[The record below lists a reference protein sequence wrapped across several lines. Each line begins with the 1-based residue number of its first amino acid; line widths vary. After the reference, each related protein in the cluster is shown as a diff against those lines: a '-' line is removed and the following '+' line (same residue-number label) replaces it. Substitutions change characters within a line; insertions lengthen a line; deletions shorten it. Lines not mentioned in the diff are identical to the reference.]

1 MDNYEDKIDNLN
13 GRISKISNQISELQQ
28 TQINLMVLKQKIQ
41 WDNNKD
47 MLEETIQK
55 IAKVKE
61 LLPIAERLEISLTQL
76 ALGYCLKNPNV
87 STIILGAS
95 KKEQLK
101 ENLGTLSIMDKITD
115 STIKDINKVLDK

>member
-47 MLEETIQK
+47 MLEETIQ
-55 IAKVKE
+55 
-61 LLPIAERLEISLTQL
+61 
-76 ALGYCLKNPNV
+76 NM
-87 STIILGAS
+87 
-95 KKEQLK
+95 LK
-101 ENLGTLSIMDKITD
+101 ENP
-115 STIKDINKVLDK
+115 DILDDNDE

>member
-1 MDNYEDKIDNLN
+1 MDNNEDKIDNLN

-55 IAKVKE
+55 M
-61 LLPIAERLEISLTQL
+61 
-76 ALGYCLKNPNV
+76 
-87 STIILGAS
+87 
-95 KKEQLK
+95 LK
-101 ENLGTLSIMDKITD
+101 EDP
-115 STIKDINKVLDK
+115 DILEDYDG

>member
-55 IAKVKE
+55 M
-61 LLPIAERLEISLTQL
+61 
-76 ALGYCLKNPNV
+76 
-87 STIILGAS
+87 
-95 KKEQLK
+95 LK
-101 ENLGTLSIMDKITD
+101 ENP
-115 STIKDINKVLDK
+115 DILDDNDG

>member
-1 MDNYEDKIDNLN
+1 MDNNEDKIDNLN

-55 IAKVKE
+55 M
-61 LLPIAERLEISLTQL
+61 
-76 ALGYCLKNPNV
+76 
-87 STIILGAS
+87 
-95 KKEQLK
+95 LK
-101 ENLGTLSIMDKITD
+101 EDP
-115 STIKDINKVLDK
+115 DILDDYDE

>member
-47 MLEETIQK
+47 MLEETIQ
-55 IAKVKE
+55 
-61 LLPIAERLEISLTQL
+61 
-76 ALGYCLKNPNV
+76 NM
-87 STIILGAS
+87 
-95 KKEQLK
+95 LK
-101 ENLGTLSIMDKITD
+101 EDL
-115 STIKDINKVLDK
+115 DILDDYDG

>member
-55 IAKVKE
+55 MLRE
-61 LLPIAERLEISLTQL
+61 
-76 ALGYCLKNPNV
+76 NPD
-87 STIILGAS
+87 ILDDYEG
-95 KKEQLK
+95 
-101 ENLGTLSIMDKITD
+101 
-115 STIKDINKVLDK
+115 

>member
-41 WDNNKD
+41 WDTNKN

-55 IAKVKE
+55 M
-61 LLPIAERLEISLTQL
+61 
-76 ALGYCLKNPNV
+76 
-87 STIILGAS
+87 
-95 KKEQLK
+95 LK
-101 ENLGTLSIMDKITD
+101 ENP
-115 STIKDINKVLDK
+115 DILDDYEG

>member
-55 IAKVKE
+55 M
-61 LLPIAERLEISLTQL
+61 
-76 ALGYCLKNPNV
+76 
-87 STIILGAS
+87 
-95 KKEQLK
+95 LK
-101 ENLGTLSIMDKITD
+101 EDP
-115 STIKDINKVLDK
+115 DILDDYDE

>member
-13 GRISKISNQISELQQ
+13 GRISKISNHISELQQ

-55 IAKVKE
+55 MLNE
-61 LLPIAERLEISLTQL
+61 
-76 ALGYCLKNPNV
+76 NPD
-87 STIILGAS
+87 ILDDYDG
-95 KKEQLK
+95 
-101 ENLGTLSIMDKITD
+101 
-115 STIKDINKVLDK
+115 

>member
-47 MLEETIQK
+47 MLEETIQ
-55 IAKVKE
+55 
-61 LLPIAERLEISLTQL
+61 RM
-76 ALGYCLKNPNV
+76 
-87 STIILGAS
+87 
-95 KKEQLK
+95 LK
-101 ENLGTLSIMDKITD
+101 ENP
-115 STIKDINKVLDK
+115 DILDDYDE

>member
-41 WDNNKD
+41 WDNNKG

-55 IAKVKE
+55 M
-61 LLPIAERLEISLTQL
+61 
-76 ALGYCLKNPNV
+76 
-87 STIILGAS
+87 
-95 KKEQLK
+95 LK
-101 ENLGTLSIMDKITD
+101 ENR
-115 STIKDINKVLDK
+115 DILDDYDG

>member
-1 MDNYEDKIDNLN
+1 MDNYIDKIDNLN

-55 IAKVKE
+55 M
-61 LLPIAERLEISLTQL
+61 
-76 ALGYCLKNPNV
+76 
-87 STIILGAS
+87 
-95 KKEQLK
+95 LK
-101 ENLGTLSIMDKITD
+101 EDL
-115 STIKDINKVLDK
+115 DILDDYDG

>member
-47 MLEETIQK
+47 MLEETIQ
-55 IAKVKE
+55 
-61 LLPIAERLEISLTQL
+61 
-76 ALGYCLKNPNV
+76 NM
-87 STIILGAS
+87 
-95 KKEQLK
+95 LK
-101 ENLGTLSIMDKITD
+101 ENPDILGDCE
-115 STIKDINKVLDK
+115 

>member
-55 IAKVKE
+55 M
-61 LLPIAERLEISLTQL
+61 
-76 ALGYCLKNPNV
+76 
-87 STIILGAS
+87 
-95 KKEQLK
+95 LK
-101 ENLGTLSIMDKITD
+101 EDP
-115 STIKDINKVLDK
+115 DILDDYDR

>member
-13 GRISKISNQISELQQ
+13 GRISQISNQISELQQ

-55 IAKVKE
+55 M
-61 LLPIAERLEISLTQL
+61 LTE
-76 ALGYCLKNPNV
+76 NPD
-87 STIILGAS
+87 ILDDYDG
-95 KKEQLK
+95 
-101 ENLGTLSIMDKITD
+101 
-115 STIKDINKVLDK
+115 

>member
-55 IAKVKE
+55 M
-61 LLPIAERLEISLTQL
+61 
-76 ALGYCLKNPNV
+76 
-87 STIILGAS
+87 
-95 KKEQLK
+95 LK
-101 ENLGTLSIMDKITD
+101 ENP
-115 STIKDINKVLDK
+115 DILDDCEG

>member
-1 MDNYEDKIDNLN
+1 MDNYENKIDNLN

-55 IAKVKE
+55 M
-61 LLPIAERLEISLTQL
+61 
-76 ALGYCLKNPNV
+76 
-87 STIILGAS
+87 
-95 KKEQLK
+95 LK
-101 ENLGTLSIMDKITD
+101 ENP
-115 STIKDINKVLDK
+115 DILDDYEG

>member
-55 IAKVKE
+55 M
-61 LLPIAERLEISLTQL
+61 
-76 ALGYCLKNPNV
+76 
-87 STIILGAS
+87 
-95 KKEQLK
+95 LK
-101 ENLGTLSIMDKITD
+101 ENPDIMD
-115 STIKDINKVLDK
+115 NYEG

>member
-55 IAKVKE
+55 MF
-61 LLPIAERLEISLTQL
+61 
-76 ALGYCLKNPNV
+76 
-87 STIILGAS
+87 
-95 KKEQLK
+95 K
-101 ENLGTLSIMDKITD
+101 ENPDIMD
-115 STIKDINKVLDK
+115 NYEG

>member
-1 MDNYEDKIDNLN
+1 MDNYIDKIDNLN

-55 IAKVKE
+55 M
-61 LLPIAERLEISLTQL
+61 
-76 ALGYCLKNPNV
+76 
-87 STIILGAS
+87 
-95 KKEQLK
+95 LK
-101 ENLGTLSIMDKITD
+101 ENP
-115 STIKDINKVLDK
+115 DILDDNDG

>member
-47 MLEETIQK
+47 MLEKTIQK
-55 IAKVKE
+55 M
-61 LLPIAERLEISLTQL
+61 
-76 ALGYCLKNPNV
+76 
-87 STIILGAS
+87 
-95 KKEQLK
+95 LK
-101 ENLGTLSIMDKITD
+101 ENP
-115 STIKDINKVLDK
+115 DILDDYDG

>member
-47 MLEETIQK
+47 MLEETTQK
-55 IAKVKE
+55 M
-61 LLPIAERLEISLTQL
+61 
-76 ALGYCLKNPNV
+76 
-87 STIILGAS
+87 
-95 KKEQLK
+95 LK
-101 ENLGTLSIMDKITD
+101 ENP
-115 STIKDINKVLDK
+115 DILDDYDE

>member
-13 GRISKISNQISELQQ
+13 GRISQISNQISELQQ

-55 IAKVKE
+55 M
-61 LLPIAERLEISLTQL
+61 
-76 ALGYCLKNPNV
+76 
-87 STIILGAS
+87 
-95 KKEQLK
+95 LK
-101 ENLGTLSIMDKITD
+101 ENP
-115 STIKDINKVLDK
+115 DILDDYDE

>member
-47 MLEETIQK
+47 MLEETI
-55 IAKVKE
+55 
-61 LLPIAERLEISLTQL
+61 
-76 ALGYCLKNPNV
+76 KNM
-87 STIILGAS
+87 
-95 KKEQLK
+95 LK
-101 ENLGTLSIMDKITD
+101 ENP
-115 STIKDINKVLDK
+115 DILDDNDG

>member
-55 IAKVKE
+55 M
-61 LLPIAERLEISLTQL
+61 
-76 ALGYCLKNPNV
+76 
-87 STIILGAS
+87 
-95 KKEQLK
+95 LK
-101 ENLGTLSIMDKITD
+101 EDL
-115 STIKDINKVLDK
+115 DILDDYDG

>member
-47 MLEETIQK
+47 MLEETI
-55 IAKVKE
+55 E
-61 LLPIAERLEISLTQL
+61 
-76 ALGYCLKNPNV
+76 NM
-87 STIILGAS
+87 
-95 KKEQLK
+95 LK
-101 ENLGTLSIMDKITD
+101 ENP
-115 STIKDINKVLDK
+115 DILDDYDG

>member
-55 IAKVKE
+55 M
-61 LLPIAERLEISLTQL
+61 
-76 ALGYCLKNPNV
+76 
-87 STIILGAS
+87 
-95 KKEQLK
+95 LK
-101 ENLGTLSIMDKITD
+101 ENL
-115 STIKDINKVLDK
+115 DILDDYDG

>member
-47 MLEETIQK
+47 MLEETIQ
-55 IAKVKE
+55 
-61 LLPIAERLEISLTQL
+61 
-76 ALGYCLKNPNV
+76 NM
-87 STIILGAS
+87 
-95 KKEQLK
+95 LK
-101 ENLGTLSIMDKITD
+101 EDP
-115 STIKDINKVLDK
+115 DILDDYDG